1 VVDKKLYMGIADKT
15 KIGFATQLPY
25 QWNPRNDMA
34 LDMLAGIVDIKLT
47 EQIRENLGGTYG
59 TSFSLYSSHIFDPK
73 AYMRIYLGCE
83 PERIEEL
90 TAAIWAVIDE
100 IIANGPTEVD
110 LNKVKEQLCRQ
121 REVNMKE
128 NYYWTSWL
136 CYQDNFNEP
145 LYTLDEYKNE
155 INSFTIEELKTAA
168 KYMKHDNYLR
178 FILMP
183 GSDKKE

>member
-1 VVDKKLYMGIADKT
+1 M
-15 KIGFATQLPY
+15 
-25 QWNPRNDMA
+25 
-34 LDMLAGIVDIKLT
+34 
-47 EQIRENLGGTYG
+47 
-59 TSFSLYSSHIFDPK
+59 
-73 AYMRIYLGCE
+73 IYLDSNNASK
-83 PERIEEL
+83 I
-90 TAAIWAVIDE
+90 IISDE
-100 IIANGPTEVD
+100 MITRHYDFDYMEHKDSLASFYKIVNDT
-110 LNKVKEQLCRQ
+110 LM
-121 REVNMKE
+121 NMKE